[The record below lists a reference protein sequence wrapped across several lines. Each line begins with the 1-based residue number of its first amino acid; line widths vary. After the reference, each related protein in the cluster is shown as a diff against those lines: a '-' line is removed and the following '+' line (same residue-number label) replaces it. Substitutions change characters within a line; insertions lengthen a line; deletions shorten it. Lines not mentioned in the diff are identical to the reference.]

1 MIISISLM
9 YIGLEK
15 QVFMD
20 QLSQSQ
26 LPSLP
31 IELVR
36 SSSLA
41 GGMVEWLLGDGV
53 LLSPDPTAL
62 IRLHPLA
69 IAGFIGILSNALN
82 LLPLGSMYISL
93 LFKQRSLIKI

>member
-1 MIISISLM
+1 
-9 YIGLEK
+9 
-15 QVFMD
+15 MD

-31 IELVR
+31 IQLVR

-41 GGMVEWLLGDGV
+41 GGMVEWLLGDGA

-69 IAGFIGILSNALN
+69 IAGFIGIVSNALN
-82 LLPLGSMYISL
+82 LLPLGSKTTTPFSL
-93 LFKQRSLIKI
+93 LGRKKIFHLTIEASSFQF